1 MLSLRQQFQEA
12 KTSSYFPIPAFRI
25 AVLFVDE
32 KEVREKHK
40 TESWFVIVVHRVLN
54 VNWKEEEKHATTI
67 KELGKPVLVSKW
79 KKELL
84 ISVMM

>member
-40 TESWFVIVVHRVLN
+40 TES
-54 VNWKEEEKHATTI
+54 
-67 KELGKPVLVSKW
+67 
-79 KKELL
+79 
-84 ISVMM
+84 